1 MVIRDAGVE
10 NRTYLVNRYGCC
22 DWTADAAN
30 GLKEYMPPSRIY
42 IADEGFE
49 GKE

>member
-1 MVIRDAGVE
+1 M
-10 NRTYLVNRYGCC
+10 NRHRGC

-42 IADEGFE
+42 MADEGFE
-49 GKE
+49 GVE